1 MIMMMAFP
9 IPFTFVTSYV
19 CGSLPLLFY
28 TNTHRWADHIIALLP
43 WEAEEE
49 GHSILVQPLMEQIL
63 SLGLDEANFAVLTEG
78 ERAQFPFKL
87 ENHVDVITRLL
98 ALDPNLAKVI

>member
-1 MIMMMAFP
+1 MYGRTRSLKSFP
-9 IPFTFVTSYV
+9 
-19 CGSLPLLFY
+19 LH
-28 TNTHRWADHIIALLP
+28 THTHAYRWADQIIAILP

-49 GHSILVQPLMEQIL
+49 GHSILAQPLMEQVL
-63 SLGLDEANFAVLTEG
+63 CLGLDEQNFSALSDE

-98 ALDPNLAKVI
+98 PLDPNLAKVRKGMGKAGLYV

>member
-1 MIMMMAFP
+1 
-9 IPFTFVTSYV
+9 
-19 CGSLPLLFY
+19 
-28 TNTHRWADHIIALLP
+28 
-43 WEAEEE
+43 
-49 GHSILVQPLMEQIL
+49 MEQIL
-63 SLGLDEANFAVLTEG
+63 SLGLNEANFDVLAEE